1 MVMGVFAEI
10 RNRLECFCKCNIF
23 VFQIW
28 VKKNSVMFWYWG
40 MFQYCSPDKSLQC
53 CEQGGYRTYSHHC
66 QIADKNPSKSWNGE
80 FWGFRICIGFVQR
93 DFVLWVFLCPVNITL
108 FSGYHAEGYHAPPI
122 PYGYNVE
129 GYHASTDTDKLTGY
143 HVCRVTTPELL
154 RSIRAT
160 TLHTN
165 VWYRRV
171 ITPASSF

>member
-1 MVMGVFAEI
+1 MMDGKILNSVFGLMVVGVFAEI

-80 FWGFRICIGFVQR
+80 SWGFRICIGFVQR
-93 DFVLWVFLCPVNITL
+93 DFVF
-108 FSGYHAEGYHAPPI
+108 
-122 PYGYNVE
+122 YGFFC
-129 GYHASTDTDKLTGY
+129 ARLISLSFPATTQ
-143 HVCRVTTPELL
+143 RVTTPHRYLTATT
-154 RSIRAT
+154 SRAT
-160 TLHTN
+160 TPVQIQT
-165 VWYRRV
+165 
-171 ITPASSF
+171 S